1 MGLVVL
7 DEKAIR
13 EMCLY
18 LLETGWP
25 AYLTTVD
32 EIGFPQT
39 RAMFNLRNKERFPKL
54 IPIFEEHRDIFM
66 IIFTTNTSSTKIED
80 IRLRPKTSVYYCN
93 PDDWQG
99 VMFGG
104 EIEVVDDSELK
115 KRIWHE
121 GWERYYPKGYD
132 DPDHTVLQ
140 IIPTVARGWTGSST
154 FKLELGD
161 ER

>member
-1 MGLVVL
+1 M
-7 DEKAIR
+7 DDNEHR
-13 EMCLY
+13 EMCLH

-32 EIGFPQT
+32 DDGYPQT

-54 IPIFEEHRDIFM
+54 VPLFDQHRDDFL

-80 IRLRPKTSVYYCN
+80 IKSRLKTSVYYCN
-93 PDDWQG
+93 PEEWKG

-104 EIEVVDDSELK
+104 NIEIVKDVDLK
-115 KRIWHE
+115 KALWHD
-121 GWERYYPKGYD
+121 GWENYYPKGYD
-132 DPDHTVLQ
+132 DPDHTVLR
-140 IIPTVARGWTGSST
+140 IIPTIARGWTGSST

-161 ER
+161 SK